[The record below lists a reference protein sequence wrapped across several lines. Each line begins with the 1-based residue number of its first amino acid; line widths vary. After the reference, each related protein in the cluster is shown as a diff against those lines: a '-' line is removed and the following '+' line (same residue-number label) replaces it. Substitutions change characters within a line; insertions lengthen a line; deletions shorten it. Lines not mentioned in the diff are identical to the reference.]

1 MKKQQV
7 GKLRYVRI
15 APRKVRLVAKSL
27 KGLPVWQAQSQLMQ
41 RSQRSAPQILELLK
55 STVANAKNNTDIDV
69 SRLVVKSVTVDG
81 GPSLKRFLPR
91 AQGNATPILKRMSHI
106 TLTLEESDSVKPAR
120 FTMVKKE
127 KKAKPEKNA
136 TKAKSVKAEKKE
148 EPKKKVE
155 KKATETKTK
164 GQKKSGGV
172 VNKMFRRK
180 SI

>member
-120 FTMVKKE
+120 FTMVAKE
-127 KKAKPEKNA
+127 KKAKTEK
-136 TKAKSVKAEKKE
+136 KAAKPAKAEKAEESKKKAEKKT
-148 EPKKKVE
+148 
-155 KKATETKTK
+155 TETKAK